1 MPDVLAMAVLL
12 GTTWNGD
19 WMLLVLLPLTALLA
33 ACDLSGVRPGTRSR
47 ERHGDRIFT
56 PTMRSLRVRGRT
68 AGPIRRPMKKP
79 NYLLHPMRDMRRRR
93 SAPGSAPGTLLPDPE
108 AEPTRVRVIAYGPD
122 ELYEE
127 EVHDPARVRGMV
139 GEWPVLWV
147 HVVGLGDLETVQTL
161 GDAFGLHRLAL
172 EDVLNVGQRAKV
184 EDYGDTVF
192 LVMRAPM
199 MEPSPCTQQLSL
211 FLGKGWVLTFQ
222 ERPAGLLE
230 PVRQRI
236 RQKLGR
242 MRTLPA
248 DYLAYAILD
257 NVVDNFFPVLESYGE
272 ALDRMEEEVLTAP
285 RRSSMMALHRIKR
298 ELMALRRAVWP
309 KREAVNALL
318 RDPLPEITEETR
330 VYLRDCYDHLVQI
343 MDLVE
348 TYRDLASS
356 LTELYLSAV
365 SNRMNEIMKVL
376 TMFSAFFIP
385 LSFIAGL
392 WGMNFDHARSP
403 LNMPELEWYWGYPF
417 ALTVMAA
424 VAVTLLFYFRGKGW
438 IGGDS

>member
-1 MPDVLAMAVLL
+1 
-12 GTTWNGD
+12 
-19 WMLLVLLPLTALLA
+19 
-33 ACDLSGVRPGTRSR
+33 
-47 ERHGDRIFT
+47 
-56 PTMRSLRVRGRT
+56 
-68 AGPIRRPMKKP
+68 
-79 NYLLHPMRDMRRRR
+79 MRDMRRRR
-93 SAPGSAPGTLLPDPE
+93 PKPGTSPGTLMHDPE
-108 AEPTRVRVIAYGPD
+108 ASPTHVRVIGYGP
-122 ELYEE
+122 EVLYEE
-127 EVHDPARVRGMV
+127 EVKDLSRVREMV
-139 GEWPVLWV
+139 DDWPVLWV
-147 HVVGLGDLETVQTL
+147 HVVGLSDLKAIQTL

-184 EDYGDTVF
+184 EDYAETVF

-199 MEPSPCTQQLSL
+199 MDPQFCTQQLSL

-222 ERPAGLLE
+222 ERPAGMLE
-230 PVRQRI
+230 PVRERIRHSVGRI
-236 RQKLGR
+236 RQLG
-242 MRTLPA
+242 A
-248 DYLAYAILD
+248 DYLSYAVLD
-257 NVVDNFFPVLESYGE
+257 DVVDNYFPVLESYGE
-272 ALDRMEEEVLTAP
+272 ALDRMEEEVLTTP
-285 RRSSMMALHRIKR
+285 RRASMMTLHRMKR
-298 ELMALRRAVWP
+298 ELMGVRRAVWP

-318 RDPLPEITEETR
+318 RDPLPEITDDTR

-392 WGMNFDHARSP
+392 WGMNFDHNASP
-403 LNMPELEWYWGYPF
+403 FNMPELEWTWGYPF

-424 VAVTLLFYFRGKGW
+424 VAITLLVYFRRKGW
-438 IGGDS
+438 IGGDD